1 MYITYETTQW
11 TLDPTNPD
19 LNTVKLFTSPPKSAT
34 ADNNNKNN
42 NNDIAKNDVVSKP
55 KFMPTKLVRIS
66 DMQVILGSQ
75 VNEGYCA
82 LSYSWNQSGDIIT
95 MNNRN
100 NTKKNAR
107 VDRGKHIIAENLTTF
122 MTSTTHNRSTLKGR
136 ITRKLKQYIRRDYQ
150 GKNNNKRYVTFES
163 IIQQIC
169 QDFNIKYLWYDQMCI
184 NPNNLEEKD
193 NETRNI
199 YRIYNNAYYTLALVP
214 EFCIKKEKVLN
225 IRDTMPIEADDNQL
239 LHKKMAKLF
248 YQTANEEISNSQW
261 IKQLWTLVETINSK
275 KILFIG
281 QNAHLLIG
289 DDVNSNNKKI
299 HLDGYIGKLL
309 KLSVYKEKYSIPN
322 ILRHLNMRTTTND
335 YDQVYALANLFP
347 KIIKKSAIDSHKPCE
362 DLMVQLYGLLA
373 KKDVSIMLLKDY
385 NTTANYK
392 CKTKTTGSSS
402 SLSSSSRTTNENKTT
417 TSGSRITIST
427 SATTTTTT
435 EAACRAPV
443 QKYNMPSWCGNLSN
457 GEHLNDTI
465 KTTLFKNYTII
476 GRSLK
481 VTCTGVIST
490 KKYIVQGLFT
500 LVYNDLPPTLPE
512 YYTNRQHAHLGIS
525 IKLPSQDITK
535 NLVLKNFS
543 LPIVDWNKSI
553 DNKNKVFNRITKY
566 LRFLSNF
573 MEIRKENL
581 FWYVPKANQKYA
593 TINGLFLTENDIAI
607 AKHQHVILTGI
618 SFESNDNI
626 YYPIIRKKERVG
638 NSSNSSSSSNDNNY
652 YYEVVGRIKM
662 YNPGGYFLS
671 GYPLPEQTYT
681 IE

>member
-19 LNTVKLFTSPPKSAT
+19 SNTVKLFTSPPKSAT
-34 ADNNNKNN
+34 ANN
-42 NNDIAKNDVVSKP
+42 NNENNYNLAENDVISKP
-55 KFMPTKLVRIS
+55 KFMPTKLVRVS

-95 MNNRN
+95 VNNQN

-107 VDRGKHIIAENLTTF
+107 VDRGKHIIAENLTAL
-122 MTSTTHNRSTLKGR
+122 MISATHNRPTLKGR

-150 GKNNNKRYVTFES
+150 GKNNNKRYVTFEI

-169 QDFNIKYLWYDQMCI
+169 QDFNIKYIWYDQMCI
-184 NPNNLEEKD
+184 DPNNLEEKD

-199 YRIYNNAYYTLALVP
+199 YRIYNNAYYTLALIP
-214 EFCIKKEKVLN
+214 EFCIKKEKILAL
-225 IRDTMPIEADDNQL
+225 RDTMPIEAEDNQSI
-239 LHKKMAKLF
+239 HKKMAELF

-261 IKQLWTLVETINSK
+261 AKQLWTLVETINSN

-289 DDVNSNNKKI
+289 DDVNSNNKKV
-299 HLDGYIGKLL
+299 HLDGYIGKLI
-309 KLSVYKEKYSIPN
+309 KLSIYKEKYSIPN
-322 ILRHLNMRTTTND
+322 ILRHLHMRTATND

-347 KIIKKSAIDSHKPCE
+347 KIIKRSVINSHQPCE
-362 DLMVQLYGLLA
+362 DLVVQLYGLLA

-392 CKTKTTGSSS
+392 CKNKTTESSS
-402 SLSSSSRTTNENKTT
+402 SLSSSSRTTNESKTT
-417 TSGSRITIST
+417 TSGSKITIYT

-435 EAACRAPV
+435 TAEATCKVPV
-443 QKYNMPSWCGNLSN
+443 QKYNMPSWCGNLSS
-457 GEHLNDTI
+457 GDHLNDTV
-465 KTTLFKNYTII
+465 KTTLFKNYTVI
-476 GRSLK
+476 GRSLT

-500 LVYNDLPPTLPE
+500 LVYNDLPPKLPE
-512 YYTNRQHAHLGIS
+512 YYTDRRHAHLGIT
-525 IKLPSQDITK
+525 IKLPGQDITK

-553 DNKNKVFNRITKY
+553 GSKHKVFNRITKY

-581 FWYVPKANQKYA
+581 FWYAPKANKKYA
-593 TINGLFLTENDIAI
+593 TINGLFLTENDVAI
-607 AKHQHVILTGI
+607 TKHQHIILTGI
-618 SFESNDNI
+618 PFESNDNT
-626 YYPIIRKKERVG
+626 YYPIIRKKERSG
-638 NSSNSSSSSNDNNY
+638 NSSNKNNNN
-652 YYEVVGRIKM
+652 YEVVGRIKM
-662 YNPGGYFLS
+662 YNPGGYFFS